1 MTLEDKIALCS
12 GANFWQTKKYEQYG
26 IASLFMCDGPHGL
39 RKQDDASDHLGINN
53 SIKAVCFP
61 AGCATASS
69 FNRDLVRKLGET
81 LGEECQ
87 AEHVS
92 TILGS
97 AMNIKRSPLCGRNFE
112 YYSEDPYVSTEMAGV
127 LVHGVQSKHVGTS
140 PKRFMANNQE
150 YHRMTSFSEM
160 GERTMREIYLASF

>member
-1 MTLEDKIALCS
+1 MLRLDFLAHESVWERLR
-12 GANFWQTKKYEQYG
+12 G
-26 IASLFMCDGPHGL
+26 IPSEMVCDGPHGL

-81 LGEECQ
+81 RKVKSCKVK
-87 AEHVS
+87 HVS

-112 YYSEDPYVSTEMAGV
+112 YYSEDPYVSTEMAGSS
-127 LVHGVQSKHVGTS
+127 VHGVQSNMWGPARSALWQKQPGVS
-140 PKRFMANNQE
+140 QDDQLF
-150 YHRMTSFSEM
+150 
-160 GERTMREIYLASF
+160 

>member
-1 MTLEDKIALCS
+1 MTLEEKASLCS
-12 GANFWQTKKYEQYG
+12 GLDFWHTKGVE
-26 IASLFMCDGPHGL
+26 
-39 RKQDDASDHLGINN
+39 RLGIP
-53 SIKAVCFP
+53 SEMVCFP

>member
-1 MTLEDKIALCS
+1 M
-12 GANFWQTKKYEQYG
+12 
-26 IASLFMCDGPHGL
+26 
-39 RKQDDASDHLGINN
+39 
-53 SIKAVCFP
+53 
-61 AGCATASS
+61 
-69 FNRDLVRKLGET
+69 
-81 LGEECQ
+81 
-87 AEHVS
+87 